1 MHIISICAATE
12 TKIYN
17 SQYPMTYGCMM
28 TMYCHILYP
37 SHPIIYTVKNTNRL
51 VVFLCDEVLVIQEGN
66 EILKCM

>member
-1 MHIISICAATE
+1 MHIIFICAATE

-17 SQYPMTYGCMM
+17 SQYPMIYGCMM

-37 SHPIIYTVKNTNRL
+37 SHPIICIVKNTKRL
-51 VVFLCDEVLVIQEGN
+51 VVSLCDEVLVIQEDN